1 MLKLLNSKSM
11 SLDDARFSAF
21 EEKVSSTSIDIK
33 WEKLPPT
40 SCTAEEHLYK
50 VFRQVQQWNEK
61 TLDPIAWGWELK
73 KRQYFPVMTLKA
85 IPPKDLLD
93 NVSCKCAKSGCG
105 KACNCRKANRPCAVE
120 QHVSNAR
127 TIVQIR
133 RQIISNIATRVWHI
147 KC

>member
-21 EEKVSSTSIDIK
+21 EEKVLSTSIDIK
-33 WEKLPPT
+33 CEKLPPT
-40 SCTAEEHLYK
+40 SCAAEQHMYR
-50 VFRQVQQWNEK
+50 VFHQVQQWNEQ
-61 TLDPIAWGWELK
+61 TLDPTAWGWKLK
-73 KRQYFPVMTLKA
+73 KGHYFPVTTLKA
-85 IPPKDLLD
+85 IAPKDLLD

-105 KACNCRKANRPCAVE
+105 KACSCRKANLPYAVE

-133 RQIISNIATRVWHI
+133 LQIISNIATRV
-147 KC
+147 